1 MQLSLFSQP
10 QPSPSL
16 SAAGELQTGAVG
28 DVFELCV
35 LEFVPAGLVVVA
47 CTTQLSLF
55 SQPQPSPSSS
65 VAALE
70 QTGCTANV
78 VLEAISSIDAVRSW

>member
-1 MQLSLFSQP
+1 MQLPLFSQP

-16 SAAGELQTGAVG
+16 SAVGELQTGVVA
-28 DVFELCV
+28 DAFELFI
-35 LEFVPAGLVVVA
+35 LAFVPAGLVVVA
-47 CTTQLSLF
+47 CTIQLSLF

>member
-1 MQLSLFSQP
+1 MQLPLFSQP

-16 SAAGELQTGAVG
+16 SAVGELQTGVVA
-28 DVFELCV
+28 DAFELFIFG
-35 LEFVPAGLVVVA
+35 FVPAGLVVVA
-47 CTTQLSLF
+47 CTIQLSLF

>member
-1 MQLSLFSQP
+1 MQLPLFSQP

-16 SAAGELQTGAVG
+16 SAVGELQTGVVA
-28 DVFELCV
+28 DAFELFV
-35 LEFVPAGLVVVA
+35 LAFVPAGLVVVA
-47 CTTQLSLF
+47 CTIQLSLF